1 MKVEKNRVLNFRYS
15 ELFGKDLFHR
25 LDEQLDSK
33 AVLLWI
39 STHVDWLIESGYLHS
54 ITLEESTDDYYCR
67 MVVRYAPQYDQVTVT
82 YFEKR
87 F

>member
-15 ELFGKDLFHR
+15 DLSTEDLYHR
-25 LDEQLDSK
+25 LDEQLDGK
-33 AVLLWI
+33 AMLLWM
-39 STHVDWLIESGYLHS
+39 SAHVSMLIVSGYLHS
-54 ITLEESTDDYYCR
+54 ITLEESTEDYYCR
-67 MVVRYAPQYDQVTVT
+67 MIVRYSSQFDQVTVT